1 MTRTLLV
8 VPSAAD
14 AGLARTC
21 LGLVRALDRR
31 GVNVAFV
38 KPVAQP
44 RHDGSPDRSAALVAA
59 ISALRPPQP
68 LSTAEVEQ
76 QLGEGGVDAVLEK
89 TVAAWQPV
97 YERSDVVIVEGLS
110 PGPDW
115 LYASELNQALAQ
127 GAGRRCDRGRPVAG
141 GEAGRRT
148 GPAGPGRTCPRA
160 WSRTW
165 PRRWPSRP
173 AGTCPVSA
181 RGWSAA

>member
-44 RHDGSPDRSAALVAA
+44 RHDGSPDRSVALVAA
-59 ISALRPPQP
+59 ISALRPPEP
-68 LSTAEVEQ
+68 LSTAELEQ

-97 YERSDVVIVEGLS
+97 YERSNVVIVEGLS
-110 PGPDW
+110 PGPAW
-115 LYASELNQALAQ
+115 LVRQRAEPGAGQ

-141 GEAGRRT
+141 GG
-148 GPAGPGRTCPRA
+148 GPPGPGPD
-160 WSRTW
+160 
-165 PRRWPSRP
+165 
-173 AGTCPVSA
+173 
-181 RGWSAA
+181 